1 MIKSVNHPWA
11 ISDKYRTRYG
21 NTWADI
27 DFVFSDRITSDNF
40 KTDPMATVIGNL
52 EVCGQSLTM
61 TYKDLISYAK
71 SLNTQINNLYAE
83 GVDKTETLSV
93 TIKGRE
99 FDIKIIELSKI
110 YSTISEACSSA
121 LKGYEIG
128 LYL

>member
-83 GVDKTETLSV
+83 GVDKSETLSV

>member
-61 TYKDLISYAK
+61 TYKDLISYTK

-99 FDIKIIELSKI
+99 FNVKMIELSKI
-110 YSTISEACSSA
+110 YSTISEAAASA